1 MGEIDA
7 VRALL
12 GGRPRPEGWA
22 ERRRRIEEVAGIDPV
37 PPGVTV
43 TPTEMA
49 GRPAA
54 WSEAPGADAT
64 RVLLFLHGGG
74 YCSGSLRSHRTMAA
88 WIALSAGI
96 RVLALEYRL
105 APEHPFPAGLED
117 ALAAFR
123 ALRAQGVAADRIAVG
138 GDSAGGGMTLA
149 LALSLKAAG
158 EALPGCLWLA
168 SPWVDLALTGA
179 SLEAK
184 DAVDPL
190 IHRGYLEEL
199 AVAYAGTADRRA
211 PLVSPLYA
219 RPADLAGLPPV
230 LIQVGSSETLLDDA
244 VRMAGALGGAGVPV
258 TLEVWPEMIHAFV
271 LWSARLASGR
281 AAAARAGAFLSGWLG
296 GSAQGPRPDA
306 G

>member
-22 ERRRRIEEVAGIDPV
+22 ERRRRIEEVAGIDPL
-37 PPGVTV
+37 PAGVTV
-43 TPTEMA
+43 TPTEIA

-54 WSEAPGADAT
+54 WSEAPGADPT

-88 WIALSAGI
+88 WIARSAGM
-96 RVLALEYRL
+96 RVLALDYRL
-105 APEHPFPAGLED
+105 APEYPFPAGLED
-117 ALAAFR
+117 AQAAFR
-123 ALRAQGVAADRIAVG
+123 ALAAQGLAPERIAVG
-138 GDSAGGGMTLA
+138 GDSAGGGMSLA
-149 LALSLKAAG
+149 LALGLKASG

-179 SLEAK
+179 SLEGK

-190 IHRGYLEEL
+190 LHRGYLDEL
-199 AVAYAGTADRRA
+199 AAAYVGAGDRRA

-219 RPADLAGLPPV
+219 RAADLAGLPPV

-271 LWSARLASGR
+271 LWSARRASGR
-281 AAAARAGAFLSGWLG
+281 AAAARAGAFLSAWLDRG
-296 GSAQGPRPDA
+296 AEGPRPDA